1 MPFEDIS
8 ELSDDN
14 QFKTPQKKSDESN
27 AGSQEVEQQTK
38 KIPKVAK
45 PKKPSCKPK
54 SKSQMKRPS
63 SKTEAVEEHG
73 QDDQEEGQEHE
84 KDDTVKKRPATKAV
98 EKHGQDDEA
107 AEQGQ
112 EPDKDDAVK
121 KRPAGKKP
129 KAAAVMKRPSGPSG
143 VKKERAYMC
152 YYKRDCVFGIKW
164 KGSEVMRVKPAK
176 GVSAERMREIAD
188 AARLAFEDG
197 KGKQEEDHPLSKA
210 AKSTPAVAED
220 TAAAVDDAIMAAEEG
235 EEETPRAD
243 DPEPVDVS

>member
-1 MPFEDIS
+1 MNVEMPFEDIS

-164 KGSEVMRVKPAK
+164 KGSEVMRVRGFCVFLIRNMVCLVFFIP
-176 GVSAERMREIAD
+176 
-188 AARLAFEDG
+188 
-197 KGKQEEDHPLSKA
+197 
-210 AKSTPAVAED
+210 
-220 TAAAVDDAIMAAEEG
+220 
-235 EEETPRAD
+235 
-243 DPEPVDVS
+243 

>member
-1 MPFEDIS
+1 MPFEDNS

-14 QFKTPQKKSDESN
+14 QFKTPQKKSDTSN
-27 AGSQEVEQQTK
+27 AGSEEVEQQPK
-38 KIPKVAK
+38 KIPKAK
-45 PKKPSCKPK
+45 AKNASCKPK
-54 SKSQMKRPS
+54 LKSQMKRPS

-84 KDDTVKKRPATKAV
+84 KDDTDTVKKKPATKAV

-112 EPDKDDAVK
+112 EPEKDDTVK

-164 KGSEVMRVKPAK
+164 KGSEVMR
-176 GVSAERMREIAD
+176 
-188 AARLAFEDG
+188 ARGFCGFLIKNMVCLVFFI
-197 KGKQEEDHPLSKA
+197 P
-210 AKSTPAVAED
+210 
-220 TAAAVDDAIMAAEEG
+220 
-235 EEETPRAD
+235 
-243 DPEPVDVS
+243 